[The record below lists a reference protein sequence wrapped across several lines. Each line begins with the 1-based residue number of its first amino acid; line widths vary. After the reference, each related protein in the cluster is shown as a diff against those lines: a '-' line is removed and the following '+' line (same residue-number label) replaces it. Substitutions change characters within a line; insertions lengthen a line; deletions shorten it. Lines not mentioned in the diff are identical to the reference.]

1 MVTDK
6 DSGTLT
12 IIATVDASATGYV
25 NQQISIDGKPY
36 CYLNP
41 IAVNHG
47 EGAFR
52 DSSKLVISSA
62 IAGTHPDNE
71 NAAFTFRVTLTM
83 ADGSPLSGSYD
94 YRTRYTN
101 GQFCAYGK
109 DSQFEVTVNGND
121 FITIRDLPYNTKYSV
136 VQIVSG
142 HDSFIVTNTEA
153 SGTTSN
159 TKVSN
164 VLFTNTRNA
173 TSERTQFTK
182 NTSYVLSELLGFADL
197 DTKILNQY
205 GFSFGE
211 NCQIKDIGM
220 YNKQR
225 YGLPKQTGQIQKNWK
240 VQFVCFWMRMET

>member
-1 MVTDK
+1 MKVDLNKDVAGLTMEITDETGDKILTFTPDSTGSHTVVNPLQSDPDGLTVVGSLLKKHGVNHTAVQSGNQIRYQITYEGREKEIVLLPAKGLTYINTPGFTAEEDGSYRMVTDK

-136 VQIVSG
+136 W
-142 HDSFIVTNTEA
+142 
-153 SGTTSN
+153 
-159 TKVSN
+159 
-164 VLFTNTRNA
+164 
-173 TSERTQFTK
+173 
-182 NTSYVLSELLGFADL
+182 
-197 DTKILNQY
+197 
-205 GFSFGE
+205 
-211 NCQIKDIGM
+211 
-220 YNKQR
+220 
-225 YGLPKQTGQIQKNWK
+225 P
-240 VQFVCFWMRMET
+240 